1 VEEKMGI
8 FEFDLDD
15 IAPNTETRQWGN
27 EFPDFDDNLLFGYFF
42 KDIAILLLDKC
53 GYEVYPFGY
62 ESFFPTLKRQLYDS
76 LPSEVAGRIRST
88 PDLLVRNPHDQRVE
102 LVEVKARSA
111 GGQWGITIKEID
123 LYHKFWLES
132 ILILI
137 IPTGNYFYAQR
148 VAQLEPTKTVFR
160 PQDFYPIEEIFHQ
173 AKELPEDFRRKIV
186 QKVVTLFFNRDWAN
200 L

>member
-1 VEEKMGI
+1 MGI
-8 FEFDLDD
+8 FEFDLDEMV
-15 IAPNTETRQWGN
+15 PNTEIQQWGN
-27 EFPDFDDNLLFGYFF
+27 QFPDFDDNLLFGYFF
-42 KDIAILLLDKC
+42 KDIVTLLLDKC
-53 GYEVYPFGY
+53 GYEIYPFGY

-76 LPSEVAGRIRST
+76 LPSEVAGRIRCT
-88 PDLLVRNPHDQRVE
+88 PDLLVRNPYDQRVE

-111 GGQWGITIKEID
+111 HGQWGITIKEIN
-123 LYHKFWLES
+123 LYQKFWPES

-148 VAQLEPTKTVFR
+148 VAQLKPTKTDYR
-160 PQDFYPIEEIFHQ
+160 PKDFHPIEEIFPQ

-186 QKVVTLFFNRDWAN
+186 KKVVTLFSNRDWAN